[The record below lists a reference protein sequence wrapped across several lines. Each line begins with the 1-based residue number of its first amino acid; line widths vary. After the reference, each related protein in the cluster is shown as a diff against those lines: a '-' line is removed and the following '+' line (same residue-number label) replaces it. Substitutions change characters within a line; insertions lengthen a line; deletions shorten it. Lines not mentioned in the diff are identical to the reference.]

1 MNKVLTLIAACV
13 ILTGCGTMTPKDILK
28 SANMARNLG
37 KITSAGVGEEL
48 TNCAKDIF
56 DPANRG
62 SRC

>member
-28 SANMARNLG
+28 SANMAKNLG

>member
-13 ILTGCGTMTPKDILK
+13 ILTGCGTMTPKDILE

>member
-1 MNKVLTLIAACV
+1 MNKELTLIAAC
-13 ILTGCGTMTPKDILK
+13 IIIAGCGTMTPKDILK

-37 KITSAGVGEEL
+37 KITSAGVSEKL

-62 SRC
+62 SGC